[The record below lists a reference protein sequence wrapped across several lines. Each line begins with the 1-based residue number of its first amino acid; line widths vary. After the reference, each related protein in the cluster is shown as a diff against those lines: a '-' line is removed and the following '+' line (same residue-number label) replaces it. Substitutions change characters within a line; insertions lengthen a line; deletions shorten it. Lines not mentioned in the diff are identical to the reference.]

1 MRYQSPVL
9 FLLASVVAWPLLGQM
24 NQTAAVKRS
33 DTTEAKSLAPMS
45 GTRAAALGI
54 TESKKP
60 VLLKAYGKLPMRFE
74 ANQGQTDANVKFLAR
89 GASYRLF
96 LTADEAVIA
105 LRKSPTLG
113 SSSTARADRSIST
126 SMRLRFLGTN
136 ATTPVV
142 GMEKLPGQSNYFVG
156 NDPRQWRTQVPAY
169 ARVRYEG
176 IYPGIDLIYHGNSSQ
191 LEYDFVAAP
200 GADLNAITMEVT
212 RLRASLDKGAMET
225 AILARM
231 DAAGN
236 LVLDAGDGR
245 VMLHRPVVYQAAG
258 SRKTTGRAYVD
269 ARYVMRGA
277 NRVGFEVGA
286 HDARKALI
294 IDPILS
300 YSTYLGG
307 DQDDLGNA
315 ITVDG
320 SGSVYV
326 TGGTTST
333 NFPVTSGVVQS
344 TYGGADGGYQSVNG
358 DIFVTKLSPDG
369 SSLEWST
376 YIGGSGDEN
385 AYGIAVDG
393 TGVYLTGGTN
403 SSDYPVTPGVYR
415 PTSGVGLTDVFVTKL
430 NPTGSTLLYSTHIG
444 VGGEGIR
451 GFGIAVDAGGNAYV
465 AGGAG
470 PGFPTTAGA
479 YQTSSIAFSSGF
491 AMKLSPDGS
500 AADYSTFLS
509 GGNSSDVDYAESI
522 AVDKNGNAYVTGFAG
537 SSTFPVTAGA
547 FQSNNAGPHD
557 AFFTVLNS
565 TGSALLY
572 STYLGGS
579 GNDEG
584 FRIAVDSAGMA
595 YIAGVTASSNFP
607 TTAGVFQTAY
617 GGGAS
622 DAFIAKLDPT
632 KSGSASLVYATY
644 LGGSGDDNL
653 IAFPWGI
660 LAVDSLGDAYVTGG
674 TTSTNF
680 PTVHPLQAQSG
691 GGYDAYIAKIN
702 PTGTGLIFSTYL
714 GGAADDIGRGIAVDS
729 NGNAY
734 LTGQTS
740 SSDFSVT
747 ANPYQK
753 DLAGL
758 SDAFVTKIVPV
769 ASATP
774 TSLTFASQPV
784 GSSSGA
790 QTITLTNEQ
799 NAALNPTIATTGD
812 FKETD
817 TCGGA
822 LGPGLDCTI
831 SVTFAPTFPLTRTGS
846 LTITDNAANS
856 PQTVALSGTGVGPA
870 VSFGQSTFNVGG
882 QLITTSSTAQLLS
895 LANTGNAPLTISSI
909 VIGGTNAGDF
919 TQTNNCP
926 AGNATLAANA
936 NCSINLIF
944 MPAAAGSRSA
954 SVTVADNAPGSPQSL
969 SLVGTGTDF
978 SLAAASGTNCPS
990 GGNCSTSATIKAGQ
1004 TASYNLQVTPSNG
1017 FSGTVALACGGA
1029 PMSATCSV
1037 SPASIMVNGATGS
1050 AFVVSLS
1057 NTSSAQVIPF
1067 VRLPGFPVE
1076 FGALGLPYMLV
1087 SLLIARR
1094 RLASKR
1100 LGRATTPV
1108 SLLLVFTAT
1117 CLIMSGCG
1125 GSATPP
1131 TNATLT
1137 ITGTSSGVSRT
1148 LPVSLTINH

>member
-1 MRYQSPVL
+1 MRHQCL
-9 FLLASVVAWPLLGQM
+9 FLSLLAGVVAWPLAGPT
-24 NQTAAVKRS
+24 NQTETVTRRK
-33 DTTEAKSLAPMS
+33 TTEVKSRAPMT
-45 GTRAAALGI
+45 GTRTATLGI
-54 TESKKP
+54 SDSKKSM
-60 VLLKAYGKLPMRFE
+60 LMKTYGRLPIRFE
-74 ANQGQTDANVKFLAR
+74 ANEGQTDANVKFLAR
-89 GASYRLF
+89 GAGYHLF
-96 LTADEAVIA
+96 LMADEAVIA
-105 LRKSPTLG
+105 LQRSSTLG
-113 SSSTARADRSIST
+113 SSSTARADRSLST

-136 ATTPVV
+136 ATTVPV

-156 NDPRQWRTQVPAY
+156 NDSRQWRTQVPAY

-176 IYPGIDLIYHGNSSQ
+176 IYPGIDLIYHGYPSQ

-200 GADLNAITMEVT
+200 GANVSVITMELT
-212 RLRASLDKGAMET
+212 RLRANVEKGAVET
-225 AILARM
+225 DTPARI

-236 LVLDAGDGR
+236 LVLDAGNGR
-245 VMLHRPVVYQAAG
+245 VLLHRPLVYQTAD
-258 SRKTTGRAYVD
+258 SRKKTGRAYVD

-333 NFPVTSGVVQS
+333 NFPVTSGVVQG

-369 SSLEWST
+369 SSLVWST
-376 YIGGSGDEN
+376 YIGGSGDDN
-385 AYGIAVDG
+385 AYSIAVDG

-444 VGGEGIR
+444 VSGEGIR

-470 PGFPTTAGA
+470 PGFPTTASA

-491 AMKLSPDGS
+491 AMKLNPDGS

-595 YIAGVTASSNFP
+595 YIAGMTASSNFP
-607 TTAGVFQTAY
+607 TTAGAFQTAY

-680 PTVHPLQAQSG
+680 PTVHAIQAQSG
-691 GGYDAYIAKIN
+691 GGYDAYVAKIN
-702 PTGTGLIFSTYL
+702 PTGSGLIYSTYL

-734 LTGQTS
+734 VTGQTS
-740 SSDFSVT
+740 SNNFSVT

-753 DLAGL
+753 DLGGL
-758 SDAFVTKIVPV
+758 SDAFVTKV
-769 ASATP
+769 AAVAFVTP
-774 TSLTFASQPV
+774 TSLTFANQAV
-784 GSSSGA
+784 GTSSAA
-790 QTITLTNEQ
+790 QTIALTHELSTT
-799 NAALNPTIATTGD
+799 LNPTIATSGD
-812 FKETD
+812 FKESN
-817 TCGGA
+817 TCGTS
-822 LGPGLDCTI
+822 LGPGLSCTI
-831 SVTFAPTFPLTRTGS
+831 SVTFAPTAAQTRTGS
-846 LTITDNAANS
+846 LTVTDNAANS
-856 PQTVALSGTGVGPA
+856 PQTV
-870 VSFGQSTFNVGG
+870 
-882 QLITTSSTAQLLS
+882 
-895 LANTGNAPLTISSI
+895 
-909 VIGGTNAGDF
+909 
-919 TQTNNCP
+919 
-926 AGNATLAANA
+926 
-936 NCSINLIF
+936 
-944 MPAAAGSRSA
+944 
-954 SVTVADNAPGSPQSL
+954 SL
-969 SLVGTGTDF
+969 SGTGTDF
-978 SLAAASGTNCPS
+978 SLAAATGANCPS
-990 GGNCSTSATIKAGQ
+990 GGNCSTSASIKAGQ

-1037 SPASIMVNGATGS
+1037 SPASVTVIGATGS

-1057 NTSSAQVIPF
+1057 NTSRAHVIPN
-1067 VRLPGFPVE
+1067 VRLPEFPMKFV
-1076 FGALGLPYMLV
+1076 ALWLPYLLA

-1094 RLASKR
+1094 RRASKR
-1100 LGRATTPV
+1100 AGRATAPV
-1108 SLLLVFTAT
+1108 GLLLVFTAT
-1117 CLIMSGCG
+1117 WLIMTGCG
-1125 GSATPP
+1125 GSAAPP
-1131 TNATLT
+1131 TNTTLT

-1148 LPVSLTINH
+1148 LPVSLTVNH

>member
-1 MRYQSPVL
+1 MRYQRVFL
-9 FLLASVVAWPLLGQM
+9 FLLAGVVAWPW
-24 NQTAAVKRS
+24 TAETNRS
-33 DTTEAKSLAPMS
+33 TPVIRRDATEIKSRAPVAEMRTPTPGMSESRKSRLAE
-45 GTRAAALGI
+45 T
-54 TESKKP
+54 
-60 VLLKAYGKLPMRFE
+60 YGKLPMRFE
-74 ANQGQTDANVKFLAR
+74 ANDGQTDANVKFLAR
-89 GASYRLF
+89 GAGYRLF

-105 LRKSPTLG
+105 LRKS
-113 SSSTARADRSIST
+113 SAISASSTPCADSPASI

-136 ATTPVV
+136 AAATVV

-156 NDPRQWRTQVPAY
+156 NDPKQWRTQVPAY

-176 IYPGIDLIYHGNSSQ
+176 IYPGIDLIYHGNPSQ

-200 GADLNAITMEVT
+200 NADVSVITMEVA
-212 RLRASLDKGAMET
+212 RLRANLEKGEKE
-225 AILARM
+225 IDIPARM

-236 LVLDAGDGR
+236 LVLGAEDGQ
-245 VMLHRPVVYQAAG
+245 VVLHKPVVYQTAD
-258 SRKTTGRAYVD
+258 SRTKTGRAYVN

-277 NRVGFEVGA
+277 NRVGFEVGT

-333 NFPVTSGVVQS
+333 NFPVTSGVVQN

-369 SSLEWST
+369 SSLVWST
-376 YIGGSGDEN
+376 YIGGSGDDN
-385 AYGIAVDG
+385 AYSIAVDG

-403 SSDYPVTPGVYR
+403 SSDYPVTSGAYR
-415 PTSGVGLTDVFVTKL
+415 PTSGVGLTDVIVTKL
-430 NPTGSTLLYSTHIG
+430 DPMGSTLLYSTHIG

-451 GFGIAVDAGGNAYV
+451 GFGIAVDGAGNAYV

-479 YQTSSIAFSSGF
+479 YQTSSIAFSSAF
-491 AMKLSPDGS
+491 AMKLSSDGS
-500 AADYSTFLS
+500 AAAYSTFLS

-522 AVDKNGNAYVTGFAG
+522 AVDKNGNAYVTGYAG
-537 SSTFPVTAGA
+537 SSTFPVTSGA

-565 TGSALLY
+565 SGSALLY
-572 STYLGGS
+572 STYLGGT

-595 YIAGVTASSNFP
+595 YIAGMTASSDFP
-607 TTAGVFQTAY
+607 VSSGAFQTVF

-622 DAFIAKLDPT
+622 DAFVAKLDPT

-660 LAVDSLGDAYVTGG
+660 LAVDTLGNAYVTGG

-680 PTVHPLQAQSG
+680 PTVHPVQAQSG
-691 GGYDAYIAKIN
+691 GGYDAYVAKIN
-702 PTGTGLIFSTYL
+702 PLGTGLIYSTYL
-714 GGAADDIGRGIAVDS
+714 GGSGDDIGRGIAVDT

-734 LTGQTS
+734 VTGQTS
-740 SSDFSVT
+740 SSNFSVT

-753 DLAGL
+753 DLGGL
-758 SDAFVTKIVPV
+758 SDAFVTKVGAIAFV
-769 ASATP
+769 TP
-774 TSLTFASQPV
+774 TSLTFASQAV
-784 GSSSGA
+784 GTSSVA
-790 QTITLTNEQ
+790 QTITLTHELST
-799 NAALNPTIATTGD
+799 ALNPTIGASGD
-812 FKETD
+812 FKETN
-817 TCGGA
+817 TCGTS
-822 LGPGLDCTI
+822 LGPTLSCTVN
-831 SVTFAPTFPLTRTGS
+831 VTFTPTSAQARTGS

-856 PQTVALSGTGVGPA
+856 PQTVTLSGA
-870 VSFGQSTFNVGG
+870 
-882 QLITTSSTAQLLS
+882 
-895 LANTGNAPLTISSI
+895 
-909 VIGGTNAGDF
+909 
-919 TQTNNCP
+919 
-926 AGNATLAANA
+926 
-936 NCSINLIF
+936 
-944 MPAAAGSRSA
+944 
-954 SVTVADNAPGSPQSL
+954 
-969 SLVGTGTDF
+969 GTDF
-978 SLAAASGTNCPS
+978 SLAAASGANCPS

-1017 FSGTVALACGGA
+1017 FSGTVALTCGGA

-1037 SPASIMVNGATGS
+1037 SPASISVNGAAS

-1057 NTSSAQVIPF
+1057 NTSSSQVLPF
-1067 VRLPGFPVE
+1067 VRLPGSPVM
-1076 FGALGLPYMLV
+1076 FGALALLYLLAPM
-1087 SLLIARR
+1087 LIAR
-1094 RLASKR
+1094 RLASKH
-1100 LGRATTPV
+1100 LVRAAVPMN
-1108 SLLLVFTAT
+1108 LLLLFIGTW
-1117 CLIMSGCG
+1117 LIMSGCG
-1125 GSATPP
+1125 GGSAPP
-1131 TNATLT
+1131 TNTTLT
-1137 ITGTSSGVSRT
+1137 ITGTSSSVSRT
-1148 LPVSLTINH
+1148 LPINLTVNH